1 MISKLDLKI
10 PIFIGIFESIL
21 FLAYF
26 IFIMISSLLTSNVE
40 RLDTLIIELLIYL
53 TFSIVIFYISKLLI
67 KVNKKAYTPFLLIQ
81 MFIVIITW
89 PLLNDNNFLIQIFAT
104 LLFTFALISIFITLL
119 PQNRLRFFK

>member
-26 IFIMISSLLTSNVE
+26 IFIVISSLLTSNVE

-81 MFIVIITW
+81 MFIVIIAW
-89 PLLNDNNFLIQIFAT
+89 PLLNENNFLIQIFAT
-104 LLFTFALISIFITLL
+104 LLFIFALTSIFITLL
-119 PQNRLRFFK
+119 PQNRLRFFN

>member
-10 PIFIGIFESIL
+10 PIFIGFFESIL

-81 MFIVIITW
+81 MFIVIIAW
-89 PLLNDNNFLIQIFAT
+89 PLLNENNFLIQIFAT
-104 LLFTFALISIFITLL
+104 LLFIFALTSIFITLL

>member
-10 PIFIGIFESIL
+10 PIFIGFFESIL

-81 MFIVIITW
+81 LFIVIIAW
-89 PLLNDNNFLIQIFAT
+89 PLLSENNFLIQIFAT
-104 LLFTFALISIFITLL
+104 LLFIFALTSIFITLL
-119 PQNRLRFFK
+119 PQNRLRFFN

>member
-10 PIFIGIFESIL
+10 PIFIGFFESIL

-26 IFIMISSLLTSNVE
+26 IFIMIYSLLTSNVE

-104 LLFTFALISIFITLL
+104 LLFIFALISIFITLL

>member
-10 PIFIGIFESIL
+10 PIFIGFFESIL

-81 MFIVIITW
+81 MFTVIIAW
-89 PLLNDNNFLIQIFAT
+89 PLLNENNFLIQIFAM
-104 LLFTFALISIFITLL
+104 LLFIFALII
-119 PQNRLRFFK
+119 

>member
-10 PIFIGIFESIL
+10 PIFIGFFESIL

-26 IFIMISSLLTSNVE
+26 IFIMIYSLLTSNVE

-81 MFIVIITW
+81 MFIVIIAW
-89 PLLNDNNFLIQIFAT
+89 PFLNENNFLIQIFAI
-104 LLFTFALISIFITLL
+104 LLFIFALTSIFITLL
-119 PQNRLRFFK
+119 PQNRLRFFN

>member
-10 PIFIGIFESIL
+10 PIFIGFFESIL

-81 MFIVIITW
+81 LFIVIIAW
-89 PLLNDNNFLIQIFAT
+89 PLLNENNFLIQIFAI
-104 LLFTFALISIFITLL
+104 LLFIFALTSIFITLL